1 MAEFTDEELI
11 EQYRSCA
18 PGARADLLLND
29 LFERYHT
36 RLALWCLRISGDREA
51 AADLAQ
57 DVLLKAFRNLD
68 SFRGDARFSTWLY
81 AVARNHCFTAVKA
94 KAASLEPLVTDVADA
109 APDPHEM
116 VERADSAAAMREL
129 VNRTL
134 TETENRVMTLHYGEE
149 LPLDAITR
157 LLQLENS
164 SGAKAYIVSAKRKL
178 ARYIASASK
187 RI

>member
-1 MAEFTDEELI
+1 MAEFTDEQLI
-11 EQYRSCA
+11 GQYRSCA
-18 PGARADLLLND
+18 PGPRADLLVNE
-29 LFERYHT
+29 LFERYHS

-68 SFRGDARFSTWLY
+68 SFRGDAKFSTWLY
-81 AVARNHCFTAVKA
+81 TVTRNHCFSAVKGRT
-94 KAASLEPLVTDVADA
+94 AALEPLTDVADA

-149 LPLDAITR
+149 LPLEAITR
-157 LLQLENS
+157 LLRLENA

-178 ARYIASASK
+178 ARYIGGGSK